1 LIAGA
6 IGIVIMGRTREHIV
20 EAAVTAVVAYGSFL
34 LAEYLHVSGVL
45 ATVSAGLLVG
55 SLGLR
60 GSGKI
65 PGLSTQGR
73 VFVLELWDFAAFLA
87 NSLVFLLIGATVA
100 RIPFAQLGYAALGIA
115 IALVLVGRALTV
127 YPISLAFRGSRWAMS
142 AAEQHVLWWGG
153 LRGALALAL
162 TLSLP
167 SSVPL
172 RDDIVIVTFGVVAF
186 SVLAQGLTMPLLLRR
201 LGLLAR

>member
-1 LIAGA
+1 
-6 IGIVIMGRTREHIV
+6 
-20 EAAVTAVVAYGSFL
+20 
-34 LAEYLHVSGVL
+34 
-45 ATVSAGLLVG
+45 
-55 SLGLR
+55 
-60 GSGKI
+60 
-65 PGLSTQGR
+65 
-73 VFVLELWDFAAFLA
+73 
-87 NSLVFLLIGATVA
+87 
-100 RIPFAQLGYAALGIA
+100 
-115 IALVLVGRALTV
+115 
-127 YPISLAFRGSRWAMS
+127 MS